1 MIIILTMSSIDD
13 KMIGRNVRNLRGNMT
28 MEMLAAKMRDLG
40 HKWTKITV
48 HNIETGDR
56 QLRMKEAVDLAECV
70 GADAAS
76 VVSDLVVS
84 QNAVAMNRA
93 LTEAVRARRTFLQGS
108 RILLNANEKLRKV
121 GTECDAM
128 DENEK
133 IIRQRCE
140 DELQL
145 EKQLVEIAEKLD
157 ELAKALRIDEDS
169 ETLAFNPF

>member
-1 MIIILTMSSIDD
+1 MSSIDD
-13 KMIGRNVRNLRGNMT
+13 KMIGRNVRNLRGSMT

-48 HNIETGDR
+48 HNIETGER

-76 VVSDLVVS
+76 VVSNLVVS

-93 LTEAVRARRTFLQGS
+93 LAEAVRARRAFLHGG
-108 RILLNANEKLRKV
+108 RVLLKANERLHEV
-121 GTECDAM
+121 AVECDAM

-133 IIRQRCE
+133 IIQQRCE

-145 EKQLVEIAEKLD
+145 EAQLAEIVGKLD
-157 ELAKALRIDEDS
+157 ELAQALHIDEDS
-169 ETLAFNPF
+169 DTLAFNPF

>member
-1 MIIILTMSSIDD
+1 
-13 KMIGRNVRNLRGNMT
+13 
-28 MEMLAAKMRDLG
+28 
-40 HKWTKITV
+40 
-48 HNIETGDR
+48 
-56 QLRMKEAVDLAECV
+56 
-70 GADAAS
+70 
-76 VVSDLVVS
+76 
-84 QNAVAMNRA
+84 
-93 LTEAVRARRTFLQGS
+93 
-108 RILLNANEKLRKV
+108 
-121 GTECDAM
+121 M

>member
-1 MIIILTMSSIDD
+1 MSSIDD

-76 VVSDLVVS
+76 VVRNLVIS

-93 LTEAVRARRTFLQGS
+93 LAEAVRARRTFLHGG
-108 RILLNANEKLRKV
+108 RILLNANERLHEV
-121 GTECDAM
+121 AVECDAM

-133 IIRQRCE
+133 IIRQQCE

-145 EKQLVEIAEKLD
+145 EKQLIDIAGKLD
-157 ELAKALRIDEDS
+157 KLAKKLHLDEESDALVS
-169 ETLAFNPF
+169 NPF

>member
-1 MIIILTMSSIDD
+1 MRR
-13 KMIGRNVRNLRGNMT
+13 GRRGFGRKQSRGFP
-28 MEMLAAKMRDLG
+28 ERRCD
-40 HKWTKITV
+40 
-48 HNIETGDR
+48 EP
-56 QLRMKEAVDLAECV
+56 
-70 GADAAS
+70 
-76 VVSDLVVS
+76 
-84 QNAVAMNRA
+84 RA
-93 LTEAVRARRTFLQGS
+93 YGGRAGQTHFPAGEPHTAQ
-108 RILLNANEKLRKV
+108 
-121 GTECDAM
+121 CDAM

>member
-1 MIIILTMSSIDD
+1 
-13 KMIGRNVRNLRGNMT
+13 

-56 QLRMKEAVDLAECV
+56 QLRMKEAVDRAECV
-70 GADAAS
+70 VADAAS
-76 VVSDLVVS
+76 VVSNLVIS

-93 LTEAVRARRTFLQGS
+93 LAEAVRARRAFLHGG
-108 RILLNANEKLRKV
+108 RVMLKANERLHEV
-121 GTECDAM
+121 ETECDAM

-133 IIRQRCE
+133 IIRQQCE
-140 DELQL
+140 DELHL

-157 ELAKALRIDEDS
+157 ELAKNLHLDEESDALAS
-169 ETLAFNPF
+169 NPF

>member
-1 MIIILTMSSIDD
+1 
-13 KMIGRNVRNLRGNMT
+13 

-56 QLRMKEAVDLAECV
+56 QLRIAECV

-76 VVSDLVVS
+76 VVSNLVIS

-93 LTEAVRARRTFLQGS
+93 LAEAVRARRAFLHGG
-108 RILLNANEKLRKV
+108 RVMLKANERLHEV
-121 GTECDAM
+121 ETECDAM

-133 IIRQRCE
+133 IIRQQCE
-140 DELQL
+140 DELHL

-157 ELAKALRIDEDS
+157 ELAKNLHLDEESDALAS
-169 ETLAFNPF
+169 NPF

>member
-1 MIIILTMSSIDD
+1 MSSIDD

-70 GADAAS
+70 GADAVS
-76 VVSDLVVS
+76 VVSNLVIS

-93 LTEAVRARRTFLQGS
+93 FAEAVRARRAFLRGG
-108 RILLNANEKLRKV
+108 RVLLNANERLHEV
-121 GTECDAM
+121 ETECDAM

-133 IIRQRCE
+133 IIRQQCE

-145 EKQLVEIAEKLD
+145 EKQLIDIAGKLD
-157 ELAKALRIDEDS
+157 KLAKKLHLDEETDALAS
-169 ETLAFNPF
+169 NPF

>member
-1 MIIILTMSSIDD
+1 
-13 KMIGRNVRNLRGNMT
+13 

-70 GADAAS
+70 GADAVS
-76 VVSDLVVS
+76 VVSNLVIS

-93 LTEAVRARRTFLQGS
+93 FAEAVRARRAFLRGG
-108 RILLNANEKLRKV
+108 RVLLNANERLHEV
-121 GTECDAM
+121 ETECDAM

-133 IIRQRCE
+133 IIRQQCE

-145 EKQLVEIAEKLD
+145 EKQLIDKLAKKLHLD
-157 ELAKALRIDEDS
+157 EESDALVS
-169 ETLAFNPF
+169 NPF

>member
-1 MIIILTMSSIDD
+1 MSSIDD

-76 VVSDLVVS
+76 VVSNLVVS

-108 RILLNANEKLRKV
+108 RTLLNANEKLRKV

-133 IIRQRCE
+133 IIGQRCE

-157 ELAKALRIDEDS
+157 ELAKALRIDEES
-169 ETLAFNPF
+169 GTLAFNPF

>member
-1 MIIILTMSSIDD
+1 
-13 KMIGRNVRNLRGNMT
+13 

-70 GADAAS
+70 GADAVS
-76 VVSDLVVS
+76 VVSNLVIS

-93 LTEAVRARRTFLQGS
+93 FAEAVRARRAFLRGG
-108 RILLNANEKLRKV
+108 RVLLNANERLHEV
-121 GTECDAM
+121 ETECDAM

-133 IIRQRCE
+133 IIRQQCE

-145 EKQLVEIAEKLD
+145 EKQLIDIAGKLS
-157 ELAKALRIDEDS
+157 LIHI
-169 ETLAFNPF
+169 

>member
-1 MIIILTMSSIDD
+1 MSSIDD
-13 KMIGRNVRNLRGNMT
+13 KMIGRNVRNLRGSMT

-48 HNIETGDR
+48 HNIETGER
-56 QLRMKEAVDLAECV
+56 QLRMKEAVDLADCV

-76 VVSDLVVS
+76 VVSNLVVS

-93 LTEAVRARRTFLQGS
+93 LAEAVRARRAFLHGG
-108 RILLNANEKLRKV
+108 RVLLKANERLHEV
-121 GTECDAM
+121 AVECDAM

-133 IIRQRCE
+133 IIQQRCE

-145 EKQLVEIAEKLD
+145 EAQPAEIVGKLD
-157 ELAKALRIDEDS
+157 ELAQALHIDEDS
-169 ETLAFNPF
+169 DTLAFNPF